1 MTNEEKDKANI
12 IYGYLRDWFASVE
25 DGSASDEL
33 LLEYLYTELSEKAK
47 NHIYEDYDN
56 NSI

>member
-1 MTNEEKDKANI
+1 MTNEERDKANI
-12 IYGYLRDWFASVE
+12 IYEYLRDWFNSVE
-25 DGSASDEL
+25 DGSASDKD

-47 NHIYEDYDN
+47 GHIYEDYDN